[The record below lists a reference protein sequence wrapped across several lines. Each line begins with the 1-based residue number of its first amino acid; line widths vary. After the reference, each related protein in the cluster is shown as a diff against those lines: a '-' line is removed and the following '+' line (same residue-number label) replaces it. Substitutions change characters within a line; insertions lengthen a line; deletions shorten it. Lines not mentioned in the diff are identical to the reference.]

1 MNGIHCIVG
10 LGNPGATYAKTRHNA
25 GAWFVDYLAEKENVS
40 LRLEKQ
46 FRGMLGEFSVNNQK
60 CFLFKPTT
68 YMNESGLS
76 VSALIRFYKIP
87 IENVLVVHDE
97 LDFDAGIARLKK
109 AGGHGGHNGLRDIM
123 QQCASADFYRLRLG
137 VGHPGNRDDVVDYVL
152 NAPSKDDHKK
162 IMTAIEDSVCVIPA
176 LLSGEIQKA
185 FSQLHSD

>member
-25 GAWFVDYLAEKENVS
+25 GAWFVDFLANQNNVS

-46 FRGMLGEFSVNNQK
+46 FRGMLGEFFCNNQK
-60 CFLFKPTT
+60 CYLFKPTT

-76 VSALIRFYKIP
+76 VSALMRFYKIP
-87 IENVLVVHDE
+87 IENILVAHDE
-97 LDFDAGIARLKK
+97 LDFEAGIARLKK
-109 AGGHGGHNGLRDIM
+109 AGGHGGHNGLRDII

-137 VGHPGNRDDVVDYVL
+137 VGHPGDRNQVVDYVL
-152 NAPSKDDHKK
+152 NAPNKDDYQK
-162 IMTAIEDSVCVIPA
+162 IMTAIEDSTRVIPE

-185 FSQLHSD
+185 FHHLHSD